1 MVYFSGMQ
9 SSGCLLLSSHR
20 QLCSTMPQVHTS
32 DLFNIWR
39 NFYVLIALSDH
50 MIFHQDP
57 LTHPWLRSYLQ
68 TTGHIKVKLFFKKFT
83 ESNLNPIS
91 CSCADNVWGPEA
103 DGGFVEA
110 VRLCG
115 KTCGSSE
122 VSWSLVVRL
131 MIQAIVTE
139 FGEIMVVFPST
150 SEMLIVSGGAISN
163 LATMSTITTKR
174 LLISADHIRIS
185 ILTLAF
191 RWRRPVKVEVAVPHP
206 LLLLLQAQLLNPLLL
221 SDHPADHQ
229 GKILCDQSDDR
240 WSVCVI
246 SDPKPRPFAAFR
258 LCYRIH
264 SKAFTRTVYY

>member
-1 MVYFSGMQ
+1 MVSQDSLWFAKLKKTPYYG
-9 SSGCLLLSSHR
+9 LLFRDAVFRVLAVE
-20 QLCSTMPQVHTS
+20 QPQAVVLNYAPGHTS

-68 TTGHIKVKLFFKKFT
+68 TTGLIKVKLFFNKFT

-139 FGEIMVVFPST
+139 FGEIMVVIPST

-174 LLISADHIRIS
+174 LAISADHIRIN
-185 ILTLAF
+185 IWALAF
-191 RWRRPVKVEVAVPHP
+191 R
-206 LLLLLQAQLLNPLLL
+206 
-221 SDHPADHQ
+221 
-229 GKILCDQSDDR
+229 
-240 WSVCVI
+240 
-246 SDPKPRPFAAFR
+246 
-258 LCYRIH
+258 
-264 SKAFTRTVYY
+264 